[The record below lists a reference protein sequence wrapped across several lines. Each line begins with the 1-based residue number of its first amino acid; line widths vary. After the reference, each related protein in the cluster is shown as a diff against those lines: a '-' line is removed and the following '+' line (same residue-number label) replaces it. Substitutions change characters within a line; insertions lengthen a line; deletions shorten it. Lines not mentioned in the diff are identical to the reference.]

1 MVAAEIRIARTKIIN
16 VSTAAMHTPRSKRV
30 KRVTQLASD
39 REFQTEAQPA
49 VLACFDPLWPDLNR
63 ALAGFESGQ
72 F

>member
-1 MVAAEIRIARTKIIN
+1 MVAAEVRIARTKIIN

-39 REFQTEAQPA
+39 ENFKLRHNRQCWP
-49 VLACFDPLWPDLNR
+49 VSIPLWPDLNL
-63 ALAGFESGQ
+63 ALADFESGQ

>member
-1 MVAAEIRIARTKIIN
+1 
-16 VSTAAMHTPRSKRV
+16 MHTPRSKRV